1 MNLKWGF
8 RATDHLLTHF
18 PLSAR
23 YTRFSPDLM
32 DSHPP
37 LPLQIAALLP
47 SLPAPCTVLTG
58 DSHVILNMV
67 ESLGEQTTQGT
78 TPEQLP
84 ISGLPGDD
92 IRLELSYSE
101 ESEQYS
107 SHFELDGKAL
117 RLRKSLDRDEKD
129 LSSILF
135 QVWIGPIK
143 DFNAD
148 S

>member
-1 MNLKWGF
+1 
-8 RATDHLLTHF
+8 
-18 PLSAR
+18 
-23 YTRFSPDLM
+23 M

-143 DFNAD
+143 DFDAD

>member
-1 MNLKWGF
+1 M
-8 RATDHLLTHF
+8 
-18 PLSAR
+18 
-23 YTRFSPDLM
+23 
-32 DSHPP
+32 
-37 LPLQIAALLP
+37 
-47 SLPAPCTVLTG
+47 LTG

-143 DFNAD
+143 DFDAD